1 MHAMSISSIT
11 VDIHDHL
18 VIKGLNN
25 AVTRVWDLLFVEKPA
40 CSLVGIAPEKVNLVI
55 NDLLEEDLELS
66 MDLIHLAGR
75 TDVID
80 VKDSNSNSVQ
90 PSTLDRCAV
99 WICRGF

>member
-1 MHAMSISSIT
+1 MHAMSIGSIA
-11 VDIHDHL
+11 VDVHDHL
-18 VIKGLNN
+18 VVKGLND
-25 AVTRVWDLLFVEKPA
+25 AVTRVWNFLFVEEPA
-40 CSLVGIAPEKVNLVI
+40 CGLVSIAPEEVNLVV
-55 NDLLEEDLELS
+55 NDLLEKDLELS

-99 WICRGF
+99 WICGGF